1 MTSIKPLNNNLF
13 LEAIEEEKTTE
24 SGIVLPD
31 TSEKERPVRGRVVA
45 AGPGSKND
53 QGQVIPMTVKVGDIV
68 FFKQYGPDEVEIND
82 KRYLVVQESDILAI
96 VE

>member
-1 MTSIKPLNNNLF
+1 MVSIKPLNNNLF
-13 LEAIEEEKTTE
+13 LEAIEEEKITE

-53 QGQVIPMTVKVGDIV
+53 QGQVIPMTVKVGDVV

>member
-13 LEAIEEEKTTE
+13 LEAIEEEKITE

-53 QGQVIPMTVKVGDIV
+53 QGQVIPMTVKVGDVV

>member
-1 MTSIKPLNNNLF
+1 MTNIKPLNNNLF

-31 TSEKERPVRGRVVA
+31 TSEKEQPVRGRVVA

-53 QGQVIPMTVKVGDIV
+53 QGQVIPMTVKVGDVI
-68 FFKQYGPDEVEIND
+68 FFKQYGLAEVEIND
-82 KRYLVVQESDILAI
+82 KRYLVVQESDVLAI
-96 VE
+96 IE

>member
-1 MTSIKPLNNNLF
+1 
-13 LEAIEEEKTTE
+13 
-24 SGIVLPD
+24 
-31 TSEKERPVRGRVVA
+31 
-45 AGPGSKND
+45 
-53 QGQVIPMTVKVGDIV
+53 MTVKVGDVV